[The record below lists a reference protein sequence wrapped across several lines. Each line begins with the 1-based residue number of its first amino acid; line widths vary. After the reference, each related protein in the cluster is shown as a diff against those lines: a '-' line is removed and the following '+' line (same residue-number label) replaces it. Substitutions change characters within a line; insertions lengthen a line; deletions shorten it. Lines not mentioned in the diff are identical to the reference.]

1 MTNSLNTQSASKA
14 DRNGLWLAVGR
25 AFALPTSPFPRP
37 PVGELAPQSQRDC
50 PARSLPG
57 SLGGDG
63 SAGVG
68 SKSLHRKREVGSTNS
83 YAEPN
88 RVRLPFTPLSAGF
101 REEFG
106 CRQPATNYLK
116 QVSLGSMTPDDLEK
130 APRRA
135 QTGFLN
141 PRGIPFP
148 IRGPENAPQSL
159 SDASAALLS
168 EQPDP

>member
-1 MTNSLNTQSASKA
+1 MTNSLNTQSASEA

-37 PVGELAPQSQRDC
+37 CEGELAPQSQRDC

-57 SLGGDG
+57 SLAGDG

-68 SKSLHRKREVGSTNS
+68 SKSLHRKGEVGSTNS
-83 YAEPN
+83 YAEPDG
-88 RVRLPFTPLSAGF
+88 VRLPFTPLSAGF

-130 APRRA
+130 SAQKGAGRA
-135 QTGFLN
+135 SS
-141 PRGIPFP
+141 PRGMLWP
-148 IRGPENAPQSL
+148 I
-159 SDASAALLS
+159 
-168 EQPDP
+168 